1 MGKKHKRKKFKKFRL
16 GKKPN
21 LDSAEAQKFIKVI
34 LLD

>member
-1 MGKKHKRKKFKKFRL
+1 MGKNISVKSSKFRL

-21 LDSAEAQKFIKVI
+21 LDRAEAQKFIKVI